1 MTFYHERL
9 SKLKQYNIGW
19 FYDKYEITL
28 TRDLKTANIFLTK
41 NGMIKLGDFGIS
53 KILETKGASTVLGT
67 PYYISPE
74 MVSI

>member
-1 MTFYHERL
+1 MYLF
-9 SKLKQYNIGW
+9 
-19 FYDKYEITL
+19 
-28 TRDLKTANIFLTK
+28 RDLKTANIFLTK

-74 MVSI
+74 MVNILHTDIILTVVIVIFEKINLHF

>member
-1 MTFYHERL
+1 MHYAYLHH
-9 SKLKQYNIGW
+9 
-19 FYDKYEITL
+19 
-28 TRDLKTANIFLTK
+28 RDLKTANIFLTK

-74 MVSI
+74 MVSLDFRDTEP